1 MFRSW
6 RCGVILAALI
16 CGIAPGRLLAQAGD
30 AEGEKAIA
38 EIQKSGGKVDR
49 DEASPGKP
57 VIAVNLGVS
66 QVNDAGLE
74 PLKAFPKLKRL
85 TLNSTK
91 ITDAGLEHL
100 KPLAGLEKLYI
111 VDVPITDAGLERL
124 KGLTNLRVLSLVGTN
139 VTDAGLAHIRGL
151 TNLQEVFL
159 ASTKVTDAG
168 IKGLK
173 EALPKLKVD
182 R

>member
-6 RCGVILAALI
+6 RWGVIAAALI
-16 CGIAPGRLLAQAGD
+16 CGIMPAKLLAQDAAGD
-30 AEGEKAIA
+30 KAIA
-38 EIQKSGGKVDR
+38 DIQKSGGKVDR
-49 DEASPGKP
+49 DEAAPGKP
-57 VIAVNLGVS
+57 VITVNLGVS

-74 PLKAFPKLKRL
+74 PLKAFPKLQRL
-85 TLNSTK
+85 TLNNTK

-100 KPLAGLEKLYI
+100 KPLTGLQKLYI

-124 KGLTNLRVLSLVGTN
+124 KGLSNLRVLSLVGTN
-139 VTDAGLAHIRGL
+139 ITDAGLAHIKGM

-168 IKGLK
+168 IKSLK
-173 EALPKLKVD
+173 EALPKVKVD